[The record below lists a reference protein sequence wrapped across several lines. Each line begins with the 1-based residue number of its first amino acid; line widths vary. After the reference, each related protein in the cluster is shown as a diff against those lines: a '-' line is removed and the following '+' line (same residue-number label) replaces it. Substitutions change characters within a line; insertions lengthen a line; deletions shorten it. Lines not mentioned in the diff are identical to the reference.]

1 MTRSAGI
8 GWSGMKMR
16 AKLWG
21 LAAIVAMAA
30 VATPG
35 VARAGQAAGDPAS
48 AAYAPKDLT
57 GVWVTDESPFANTE
71 SFARAVRLMRPDLQ
85 DYPEVDPTQYPNR
98 HPTLPI
104 LFTPEF
110 QELHE
115 YYKAEHEAGRPY
127 RTGYM
132 CQTNGLLAAITSRMT
147 TEIYGLPGRLL
158 FNRPLIGWVFTVHM
172 DRPHKT
178 EFVLPELFG
187 DSVGHWEGDTLV
199 VDTVNL
205 GGHAVMIETEPH
217 SQSLHVVQRISR
229 PTYDTLVVDI
239 VADDPRA
246 FQQPVKFHTTYR
258 LDNSVEFNEAQCW
271 YDGGGAPMAHAPE

>member
-1 MTRSAGI
+1 MKLRAGNV
-8 GWSGMKMR
+8 WSGMKLRTKLR
-16 AKLWG
+16 A
-21 LAAIVAMAA
+21 LAAVVAMVVA
-30 VATPG
+30 ATP
-35 VARAGQAAGDPAS
+35 VLTRAGQAEGDPAS
-48 AAYAPKDLT
+48 PEYDPKDLT
-57 GVWVTDESPFANTE
+57 GVWVSDESPFASTA

-85 DYPEVDPTQYPNR
+85 DYPEIDPRDYPNR

-110 QELHE
+110 EALHE
-115 YYKAEHEAGRPY
+115 QYRADHEAGRPY

-132 CQTNGLLAAITSRMT
+132 CQPNGLLAAITSRMT
-147 TEIYGLPGRLL
+147 VELFGLPGRLM
-158 FNRPLIGWVFTVHM
+158 FNRPLIGWNFTVHM

-187 DSVGHWEGDTLV
+187 DSVGTWDGDTLV

-217 SQSLHVVQRISR
+217 SQSLHVVQRIRR
-229 PTYDTLVVDI
+229 PTYETLVVDI

-246 FQQPVKFHTTYR
+246 FQEPVKFHTTYR

-271 YDGGGAPMAHAPE
+271 YDGGGEPMAHAPE